1 MDKRYEVIQ
10 MSENLLPKD
19 LPEEELLLPG
29 TRACSGCAFALAYRF
44 ALKALG
50 KRTIACTPAS
60 CSTVLAGM
68 YPVTSLKI
76 PMLNT
81 AFESTGAALSGI
93 RAALDILGK
102 EDITV
107 LGWAGDGGTV
117 DIGIQ
122 SLSGAA
128 ERETDMI
135 YACYDNEAYM
145 NTGVQRSGSTPYGA
159 FTTTTPAGKLQ
170 KRKNM
175 PAILAAHGV
184 PYVATAN
191 PSYPIDLYSKF
202 KKAKDEFKGKTRYIH
217 IIAPCPPGWGF
228 HTKDFIKIGRLATQ
242 SGMWPLYE
250 IIEGKLILSKPSRD
264 IVLGKKKRVPV
275 KEYFQAQ
282 TRFRTLTD
290 EQIQQIQEEI
300 DQEFETYRQN
310 L

>member
-1 MDKRYEVIQ
+1 MPEKILAR
-10 MSENLLPKD
+10 D
-19 LPEEELLLPG
+19 LPEEELIHMG
-29 TRACSGCAFALAYRF
+29 TRACSGCSFALAYRF
-44 ALKALG
+44 VLKALG
-50 KRTIACTPAS
+50 NRTIACTPAS
-60 CSTVLAGM
+60 CSTVHAGM
-68 YPVTSLKI
+68 YPVSSLQI

-81 AFESTGAALSGI
+81 AFESTAAALSGI

-102 EDITV
+102 EDINV

-122 SLSGAA
+122 ALSGAA

-135 YACYDNEAYM
+135 YVCYDNEAYM

-159 FTTTTPAGKLQ
+159 FTTTTPTGKRQ

-175 PAILAAHGV
+175 PAILVAHGV

-191 PSYPIDLYSKF
+191 PSYPIDLYQKF
-202 KKAKDEFKGKTRYIH
+202 KKAKDEFKGNTRYIH

-228 HTKDFIKIGRLATQ
+228 HTKDMIKLGRLATEC
-242 SGMWPLYE
+242 GIWPLYE
-250 IIEGKLILSKPSRD
+250 FIEGKLVLSKITREQ
-264 IVLGKKKRVPV
+264 VEGKKKRKPV
-275 KEYFQAQ
+275 KEYFLAQ

-290 EQIQQIQEEI
+290 EDTSKIQSDI
-300 DQEFETYRQN
+300 DKQFELYKRS

>member
-1 MDKRYEVIQ
+1 
-10 MSENLLPKD
+10 MSKKLLPRD
-19 LPEEELLLPG
+19 LPEEELIYSG
-29 TRACSGCAFALAYRF
+29 TRACGGCSFALAYRF

-50 KRTIACTPAS
+50 PRTIACTPAS
-60 CSTVLAGM
+60 CSTVHAGM
-68 YPVTSLKI
+68 YPVTSLQI

-81 AFESTGAALSGI
+81 AFESTAAALSGI

-102 EDITV
+102 GDITV

-122 SLSGAA
+122 ALSGAA

-135 YACYDNEAYM
+135 YVCYDNEAYM

-159 FTTTTPAGKLQ
+159 FTTTTPSGKKQ

-175 PAILAAHGV
+175 PAILMAHGV

-191 PSYPIDLYSKF
+191 PSYPIDLYQKF
-202 KKAKDEFKGKTRYIH
+202 KKAKDDFKGNTRYIH

-228 HTKDFIKIGRLATQ
+228 DQKDMVQIGRLATQ
-242 SGMWPLYE
+242 CGIWPLYE
-250 IIEGKLILSKPSRD
+250 IIHGKLVLSEITRSQ
-264 IVLGKKKRVPV
+264 VEGKKKRKPV
-275 KEYFQAQ
+275 KEYFKAQ
-282 TRFRTLTD
+282 TRFRTLSEED
-290 EQIQQIQEEI
+290 IQQIQERI
-300 DQEFETYRQN
+300 DQQFESYKQD

>member
-1 MDKRYEVIQ
+1 MA
-10 MSENLLPKD
+10 ENLLPKD
-19 LPEEELLLPG
+19 LPEEEFIYPG
-29 TRACSGCAFALAYRF
+29 TRACSGCGFALAYRF

-50 KRTIACTPAS
+50 KQTIACTPAS
-60 CSTVLAGM
+60 CSTVLSGM
-68 YPVTSLKI
+68 YPVTSLRI

-102 EDITV
+102 KDITV
-107 LGWAGDGGTV
+107 VGWAGDGGTV

-135 YACYDNEAYM
+135 YVCYDNEAYM

-159 FTTTTPAGKLQ
+159 FTTTTPTGKIQ

-191 PSYPIDLYSKF
+191 PSYPIDLYLKF
-202 KKAKDEFKGKTRYIH
+202 KRAKEEFKGKTRYIH

-228 HTKDFIKIGRLATQ
+228 HTKEFIKIGRLATQ
-242 SGMWPLYE
+242 SGAWPLYE
-250 IIEGKLILSKPSRD
+250 IVQGKLTLSKPSRE
-264 IVLGKKKRVPV
+264 IVLGKKKRVPIR
-275 KEYFQAQ
+275 EYFQAQ
-282 TRFRTLTD
+282 SRFRMLSD
-290 EQIQQIQEEI
+290 AQIEEI
-300 DQEFETYRQN
+300 QKELDQEFESFKQAC
-310 L
+310 